1 MTHPP
6 KQPDAA
12 PVAPWPVLLTAPMV
26 GRYLSINA
34 RTVWRMSAT
43 GEIPRPVRLG
53 GKTLWKRVE
62 LDRAI
67 EELTAKK

>member
-6 KQPDAA
+6 KQPDAV
-12 PVAPWPVLLTAPMV
+12 PVAPAMLSAAGVAA
-26 GRYLSINA
+26 YLGLST
-34 RTVWRMSAT
+34 RTVWRCAAT

-53 GKTLWKRVE
+53 GRTLWRRSE
-62 LDRAI
+62 IDQAI